1 MQSSKE
7 PPGASDMDDTQG
19 SWFLQ
24 YLLGGTSWLE
34 TSHQEVFFFFPS
46 GSFNDSVPAYFLGKQ
61 VCYIGMRNQIPLEK
75 VLLKDG
81 VSGVAGRVPDKT
93 QGPASDKD
101 AVEDKDA
108 L

>member
-1 MQSSKE
+1 MTLKE
-7 PPGASDMDDTQG
+7 AG
-19 SWFLQ
+19 SCN
-24 YLLGGTSWLE
+24 TSWVAPRDLRRAIRKF
-34 TSHQEVFFFFPS
+34 FFFFPS

>member
-1 MQSSKE
+1 MTLKE
-7 PPGASDMDDTQG
+7 AG
-19 SWFLQ
+19 SCN
-24 YLLGGTSWLE
+24 TSWVAPRDLRRAIR
-34 TSHQEVFFFFPS
+34 TFFFFPS